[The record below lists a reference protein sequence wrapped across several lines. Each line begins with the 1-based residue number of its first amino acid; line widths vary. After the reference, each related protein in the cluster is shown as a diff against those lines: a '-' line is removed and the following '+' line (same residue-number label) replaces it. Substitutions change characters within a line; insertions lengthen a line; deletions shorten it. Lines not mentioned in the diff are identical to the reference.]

1 MHVNP
6 APMRWMAAAAL
17 VGCLVTTGAVPARAA
32 TTYGCTCDASQGF
45 NYQSTR
51 TSPVGYL
58 NSLTIGGT
66 SLPADIVV
74 HNAGTGASASVVGVI
89 ETDAWA
95 GGTANPI
102 SLTVYIS
109 SNNRQRVL
117 AIPAQTMSSNPSV
130 VFDFANY
137 SWDASVQKYYEAFGP
152 VSPPLRG
159 QLQSSSFHMSSTPGP
174 LQTPTNYA
182 MSMTL
187 TPASGGAQNIRVA
200 ASSTTPLVKTWG
212 S

>member
-1 MHVNP
+1 MRANP

-17 VGCLVTTGAVPARAA
+17 VGCLVMTGTVPARAA
-32 TTYGCTCDASQGF
+32 TYGCSCDASQGF
-45 NYQSTR
+45 NYQSTKM
-51 TSPVGYL
+51 TTVGYL

-66 SLPADIVV
+66 TVPADIVV
-74 HNAGTGASASVVGVI
+74 HNAGTGASATVVGVI

-109 SNNRQRVL
+109 SSNRQRVL

-137 SWDASVQKYYEAFGP
+137 SWDPNVQKYYESFGP

-174 LQTPTNYA
+174 VQTPANYA
-182 MSMTL
+182 MSMSL
-187 TPASGGAQNIRVA
+187 TPASGGVQNIRVA
-200 ASSTTPLVKTWG
+200 STSSTPLVKAWG